1 MSPLCASAQPPAG
14 HEGSAAMP
22 AEIICGCALCEMEPR
37 LLASLAVADERLSTF
52 TESSLLLAYPSIAD
66 LVRDLRAA
74 PAHAESDALLG
85 EILKGRAARPMSI
98 SPSNASDSACAGAA
112 LRSRTRSAIDGYAS
126 SRLDSV
132 NVDKRSSATA
142 KLASNRGSISH
153 SAQPQIIS
161 AGIAALPSCPAGG

>member
-1 MSPLCASAQPPAG
+1 MSPLFASAQPPAG

-85 EILKGRAARPMSI
+85 EIRKGRAARPMFI
-98 SPSNASDSACAGAA
+98 DSLLVLVFVPMLHRTVRHPDVALGAEGN
-112 LRSRTRSAIDGYAS
+112 I
-126 SRLDSV
+126 
-132 NVDKRSSATA
+132 
-142 KLASNRGSISH
+142 
-153 SAQPQIIS
+153 
-161 AGIAALPSCPAGG
+161 